1 MEGARMNEDFDADAG
16 HGPLVVAIDGPSG
29 TGKSS
34 VSKAVA
40 RSLRVGYL
48 DTGAMY
54 RALTWWCM
62 DQGIDLDDQPAVSEA
77 ARTFPLAM
85 GTDPAAPTV
94 TVGELDIAAAI
105 RTPSVS
111 GAVSRVATNLTVRDH
126 LRDRQRVLIASIS
139 ETTGGVIAEGRDLT
153 TVVAPDARVRILMT
167 ASEDARIARRAGELV
182 ATAAAT
188 RSQVVDRDAR
198 DSTVAAFMHAS
209 DGVVTVDTSDLDFE
223 GSVAAVLAV
232 IAEQRDRGP
241 LQP

>member
-1 MEGARMNEDFDADAG
+1 MNEDTEAEAG
-16 HGPLVVAIDGPSG
+16 SGPLVVAIDGPSG

-40 RSLRVGYL
+40 RELGVGYL

-54 RALTWWCM
+54 RALTWWCVNRGLELT
-62 DQGIDLDDQPAVSEA
+62 DQRAVAREA
-77 ARTFPLAM
+77 LTFPLTM
-85 GTDPAAPTV
+85 GSDPGAPTV
-94 TVGELDIAAAI
+94 SVADRDIAAAI
-105 RTPSVS
+105 REPSIS
-111 GAVSRVATNLTVRDH
+111 EAVSTVATNLTVRDH
-126 LRDRQRVLIASIS
+126 LRDRQRALIASIS
-139 ETTGGVIAEGRDLT
+139 ETTGGVVAEGRDLT
-153 TVVAPDARVRILMT
+153 TVVAPDASVRILMT
-167 ASEDARIARRAGELV
+167 ANEDARIARRAGELV

>member
-1 MEGARMNEDFDADAG
+1 MNEAARTDAG
-16 HGPLVVAIDGPSG
+16 SSPLVVAIDGPSG

-40 RSLRVGYL
+40 RELGIGYL

-54 RALTWWCM
+54 RALTWWCVNR
-62 DQGIDLDDQPAVSEA
+62 GLELTDLQAVAHEA
-77 ARTFPLAM
+77 LTFPLTM

-94 TVGELDIAAAI
+94 LVGGRDIAAAI
-105 RTPSVS
+105 REPSVS
-111 GAVSRVATNLTVRDH
+111 QAVSTVATNLTVRDH
-126 LRDRQRVLIASIS
+126 LRDRQRTLIAQIS
-139 ETTGGVIAEGRDLT
+139 EVTGGVIAEGRDLT
-153 TVVAPDARVRILMT
+153 TVVAPDAPVRILMT
-167 ASEDARIARRAGELV
+167 ASEDARIARRAGELA

-188 RSQVVDRDAR
+188 RAQVVDRDAR
-198 DSTVAAFMHAS
+198 DSTVAAFMQAS

-232 IAEQRDRGP
+232 IRKQRDQEP